1 MTDQDCECQVVQ
13 EVIAILKEQR
23 EIMNR
28 NWGDLDV
35 DQIQS
40 RWWVLSHV
48 DVHDITID
56 AIMLSYGG
64 QS

>member
-40 RWWVLSHV
+40 RW
-48 DVHDITID
+48 
-56 AIMLSYGG
+56 
-64 QS
+64 